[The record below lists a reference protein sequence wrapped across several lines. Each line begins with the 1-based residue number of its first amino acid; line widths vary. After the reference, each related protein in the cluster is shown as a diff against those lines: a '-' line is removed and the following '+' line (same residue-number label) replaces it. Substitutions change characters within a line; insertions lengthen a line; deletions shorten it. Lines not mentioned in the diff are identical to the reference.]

1 MATAQNQI
9 PSTTHH
15 KKRRSSLFLQLEILL
30 RSGLLWPLLVLAVIF
45 VLLPTLFFSLKNLI
59 SSEWAIL
66 LLFGTSLIGIICIVI
81 VIHRLRQQ
89 LIKPLT
95 RLRTSP
101 LLQNRL
107 SPYAVNQDI
116 KFGDLA
122 MDIGN
127 LGDELKLLTEDMD
140 IKVRTQTKHIASKS
154 RSLEILYEI
163 ASSFS
168 TAHSLDELLEQFLDT
183 LMILVDAKAA
193 SVRLLTDDGM
203 TRLVSSKGLNEETI
217 KQENLVDTN
226 RCMCGDIAIHGGF
239 GIQKGV
245 SACEKLNNCKMIDG
259 DCSELIVVPLQYRD
273 KILGVYNL
281 FLERPSAELGNDA
294 RDLLNSIGKHLGL
307 AVEKSRLDDNARRLA
322 IMEERNM
329 IGNELHDSLAQSLVS
344 MRLQIKMLGE
354 LLHKK
359 DNRSA
364 QKEVQN
370 LRSAVE
376 QAHTSLREL
385 LGNFRTRMD
394 GRGLFPAIEDLLSR
408 LMSDS
413 GISTFFQNEM
423 ENPEY
428 QLSPVQEVQIFHIVQ
443 EALANARK
451 HSNACTLRILVSGDE
466 DRCTILIEDDGLGI
480 PDSTTSNSPGERIGL
495 SIMQQRAARLP
506 GIIHIESEVGE
517 GTRICLLFSPNGNN
531 DIASLKQYHQEHN
544 Q

>member
-9 PSTTHH
+9 PSTSHH
-15 KKRRSSLFLQLEILL
+15 KKRRSPLSLQLEILL
-30 RSGLLWPLLVLAVIF
+30 RSGLLWPLLVLAAIF
-45 VLLPTLFFSLKNLI
+45 ILLPTFFFSLKNLV
-59 SSEWAIL
+59 SSEWAVL
-66 LLFGTSLIGIICIVI
+66 LLFGASLIGIICIVI

-95 RLRTSP
+95 RLSTSL

-107 SPYAVNQDI
+107 SSYTANQDI
-116 KFGDLA
+116 RFGDLA
-122 MDIGN
+122 RDIGH
-127 LGDELKLLTEDMD
+127 LGDELQLLTADMD
-140 IKVRTQTKHIASKS
+140 IKVRTQTEHIASKS

-203 TRLVSSKGLNEETI
+203 TRLVSSRGLNQETI
-217 KQENLVDTN
+217 KQEHLVDTN
-226 RCMCGDIAIHGGF
+226 RCMCGDIAVYGGF
-239 GIQKGV
+239 GIQKGIA
-245 SACEKLNNCKMIDG
+245 ACEKLNNCKMIDG

-376 QAHTSLREL
+376 EAHTSLREL

-408 LMSDS
+408 LKSDT

-443 EALANARK
+443 EALANVRK

-466 DRCTILIEDDGLGI
+466 NRCTILIEDDGLGI
-480 PDSTTSNSPGERIGL
+480 PDSTTSSRPGEQIGL

-506 GIIHIESEVGE
+506 GIIHIESEAGE
-517 GTRICLLFSPNGNN
+517 GTRIYLLFSPNGNN

>member
-1 MATAQNQI
+1 MNPEWA
-9 PSTTHH
+9 
-15 KKRRSSLFLQLEILL
+15 
-30 RSGLLWPLLVLAVIF
+30 
-45 VLLPTLFFSLKNLI
+45 VLLLSG
-59 SSEWAIL
+59 A
-66 LLFGTSLIGIICIVI
+66 SLIGIICIVV
-81 VIHRLRQQ
+81 VIHMLRQQ

-95 RLRTSP
+95 RLRTTP
-101 LLQNRL
+101 LLQNR
-107 SPYAVNQDI
+107 SVDQDI
-116 KFGDLA
+116 RFGDLA
-122 MDIGN
+122 GDISH

-163 ASSFS
+163 ATSLS
-168 TAHSLDELLEQFLDT
+168 TAHNLDELLEQFLDT

-203 TRLVSSKGLNEETI
+203 TRLVSSRGLNEETI
-217 KQENLVDTN
+217 KQEYLVDIN
-226 RCMCGDIAIHGGF
+226 RCMCGDITIHGGF
-239 GIQKGV
+239 GIQQGV
-245 SACEKLNNCKMIDG
+245 AACEKFNNCKMIDG

-354 LLHKK
+354 LLHKGN
-359 DNRSA
+359 NRPA

-376 QAHTSLREL
+376 EAHTSLREL

-394 GRGLFPAIEDLLSR
+394 GRGLFPTIQDLLLR
-408 LMSDS
+408 LKGET

-428 QLSPVQEVQIFHIVQ
+428 QLSPVQEVQIFHIIQ

-451 HSNACTLRILVSGDE
+451 HSNACTLRVLISGDE
-466 DRCTILIEDDGLGI
+466 DRCTILVEDDGLGFPDNI
-480 PDSTTSNSPGERIGL
+480 PSSRPGEQVGL

-506 GIIHIESEVGE
+506 GIIDIESEAGE

-531 DIASLKQYHQEHN
+531 DITSLKQYHQELT